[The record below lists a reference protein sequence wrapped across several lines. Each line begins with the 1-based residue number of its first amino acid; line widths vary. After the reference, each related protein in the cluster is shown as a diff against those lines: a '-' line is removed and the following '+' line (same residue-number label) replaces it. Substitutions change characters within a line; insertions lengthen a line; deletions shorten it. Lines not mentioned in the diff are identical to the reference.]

1 MGAKRARTHP
11 DARQPGAHG
20 PAPVAVFEVAQQGDV
35 VLGQQKV
42 SAAIRSAPRP
52 ASALGR
58 LDLRSHRGLVFEFDA
73 TGLTAAR
80 RPSDR

>member
-20 PAPVAVFEVAQQGDV
+20 PAPVAVCEVAQQGDV
-35 VLGQQKV
+35 VLGQQFPP
-42 SAAIRSAPRP
+42 RSAPRP